1 MLSLPFIIIGLTLH
15 VKVLST
21 SVCCM
26 LHAGAGVVSEGD
38 CSCPSDAT
46 TTAPVLAN
54 TTATGRPM
62 HLYSPLNSNTAQ
74 HIHPRTLCSLLETL
88 IKSH

>member
-1 MLSLPFIIIGLTLH
+1 MLSLPFIIMGLTSH

-26 LHAGAGVVSEGD
+26 LHAGGAGVVSEGD
-38 CSCPSDAT
+38 CSCPGDAT
-46 TTAPVLAN
+46 TTAPVLAD

-74 HIHPRTLCSLLETL
+74 HIHPAHCAAY
-88 IKSH
+88 